1 MSLLLSPLREATPDR
16 HQKAVQGLRDGTL
29 TVTLTRQT
37 DAEIRA
43 LVKNGD
49 GIEYGV
55 SLTEHGAFCS
65 CKDAMYRGATCKHA
79 LAVCISQLQHNDQA
93 ADRIHL
99 MWTDGT
105 VLCGERY
112 PHRFWQ
118 HWNANAL
125 NWHDMCQACVRQW
138 THPTSAEEVHDGP
151 F

>member
-1 MSLLLSPLREATPDR
+1 MTHLLAILRESTPDR
-16 HQKAVQGLRDGTL
+16 HQKAVHGLADGSL

-43 LVKNGD
+43 IVRNGD

-65 CKDAMYRGATCKHA
+65 CKDALYRGVTCKHIA
-79 LAVCISQLQHNDQA
+79 AVCISHLQQNDQPDNA
-93 ADRIHL
+93 IHL

-118 HWNANAL
+118 NWNANAL
-125 NWHDMCQACVRQW
+125 N
-138 THPTSAEEVHDGP
+138 
-151 F
+151 